1 MMLGFESNH
10 KSVRNTCRSA
20 ANAAT
25 LRLVGASTG
34 PSTTYVASFGI
45 AVVLC
50 MLLLH
55 QFVVRKLLI
64 KGASMRMDMLG
75 DNRARGL
82 RNVGDVFAVFLIGA
96 AVVKNCV
103 HGDDFQH
110 DIIWAASFGVVG
122 LLLLELTGIAGV
134 RLLMRQRLAES
145 LDRGNVAAGVAAA
158 AHYVATGI
166 ITSRAVAGSDLRGL
180 WLSMTFFLL
189 AQFAHQG
196 VVTLYRALTTFDD
209 SEQVEGENLAA
220 AISYGGLSIAVAV
233 IVARAL
239 EGEFAGWIPAL
250 TGFGML
256 VATAFGLYPIR
267 QFIVQGLF
275 LSAKPSLRGG
285 ALDEAVGRDR
295 NIAVASLEAASY
307 LGTALAIMVLA

>member
-1 MMLGFESNH
+1 
-10 KSVRNTCRSA
+10 
-20 ANAAT
+20 
-25 LRLVGASTG
+25 
-34 PSTTYVASFGI
+34 
-45 AVVLC
+45 

-55 QFVVRKLLI
+55 QLVVRRLLV
-64 KGASMRMDMLG
+64 KGASGRVDMLG

-82 RNVGDVFAVFLIGA
+82 RNVGDVLAVFLIGA

-110 DIIWAASFGVVG
+110 DAMWAGAYG
-122 LLLLELTGIAGV
+122 LMGLVLLELTGMAGM

-180 WLSMTFFLL
+180 WLSVTFFLL
-189 AQFAHQG
+189 AQFAHQAI
-196 VVTLYRALTTFDD
+196 VTLYRALTTYDD
-209 SEQVEGENLAA
+209 AEQVEGENLAA
-220 AISYGGLSIAVAV
+220 AISYSGLSIAVAA

-239 EGEFAGWIPAL
+239 EGEFTGWIPAL

-256 VATAFGLYPIR
+256 VATAFALYPIR
-267 QFIVQGLF
+267 QFIVQGL
-275 LSAKPSLRGG
+275 LLGAKPSLRGG
-285 ALDEAVGRDR
+285 DLDEAVGRDR
-295 NIAVASLEAASY
+295 NVAAAALEAASY

>member
-1 MMLGFESNH
+1 
-10 KSVRNTCRSA
+10 
-20 ANAAT
+20 
-25 LRLVGASTG
+25 
-34 PSTTYVASFGI
+34 
-45 AVVLC
+45 

-55 QFVVRKLLI
+55 QLVVRRLLV
-64 KGASMRMDMLG
+64 KGASMRADMLG
-75 DNRARGL
+75 ENRARGL
-82 RNVGDVFAVFLIGA
+82 RNVGDVLAVFLVGA

-103 HGDDFQH
+103 HGEDFQH
-110 DIIWAASFGVVG
+110 DAVWAASYGVMG
-122 LLLLELTGIAGV
+122 LLLLELTGVAGT

-180 WLSMTFFLL
+180 WLSMTFFVLG
-189 AQFAHQG
+189 QFAHQA
-196 VVTLYRALTTFDD
+196 VVTLYRALTTYND

-220 AISYGGLSIAVAV
+220 AISYSGISIAVAV

-239 EGEFAGWIPAL
+239 EGEFPGWIPAL

-267 QFIVQGLF
+267 QIVVQGL
-275 LSAKPSLRGG
+275 LLGAKPSLRGG
-285 ALDEAVGRDR
+285 ALDESVGRDR
-295 NIAVASLEAASY
+295 NVAAAALEAATY
-307 LGTALAIMVLA
+307 LGAALAIMVLA